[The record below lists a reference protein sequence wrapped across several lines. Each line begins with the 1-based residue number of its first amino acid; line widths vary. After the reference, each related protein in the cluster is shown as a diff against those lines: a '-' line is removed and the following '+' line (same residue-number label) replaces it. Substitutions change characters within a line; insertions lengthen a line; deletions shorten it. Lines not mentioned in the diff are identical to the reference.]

1 MMLVGGAER
10 ERERERE
17 REGVGWVPCDLVK
30 WNNVGVLGSF
40 FVADC

>member
-1 MMLVGGAER
+1 MLVGGA
-10 ERERERE
+10 ERERE